1 LRRKLLAALIGSF
14 ALASIVGCEILL
26 ISGHLDKADP
36 RHRDE
41 PIRVNDNAEAYPT
54 VGDGNS
60 DGDTDRIGPDRD

>member
-1 LRRKLLAALIGSF
+1 MNRRLVTIGIGSF
-14 ALASIVGCEILL
+14 ALVPIVGCEILL